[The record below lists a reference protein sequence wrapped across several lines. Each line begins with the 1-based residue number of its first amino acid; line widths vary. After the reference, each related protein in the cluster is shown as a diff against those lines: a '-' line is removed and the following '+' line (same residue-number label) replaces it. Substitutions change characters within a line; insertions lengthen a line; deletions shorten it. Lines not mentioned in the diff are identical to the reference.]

1 MGPLGSTGF
10 LINIQLISNSSQQGN
25 EDLSDGETIS
35 QLYGN
40 MHLSSHN
47 STTIIIQITKHQF
60 PNGLTSKPGPVHACS
75 YDSTFAVDIGSSMRL
90 NPQFKRPSPV
100 WDSNPPR
107 VSFTVWDSN
116 PHRCPP
122 FPHVRHGW
130 GSNPIEARIIGPTSQ
145 CLHV

>member
-1 MGPLGSTGF
+1 MSSPILWVHSALQGF

-47 STTIIIQITKHQF
+47 STTIIIQITTHQF

-100 WDSNPPR
+100 WDSNPL
-107 VSFTVWDSN
+107 
-116 PHRCPP
+116 RCPP
-122 FPHVRHGW
+122 FPHVHHGW

-145 CLHV
+145 CLLI